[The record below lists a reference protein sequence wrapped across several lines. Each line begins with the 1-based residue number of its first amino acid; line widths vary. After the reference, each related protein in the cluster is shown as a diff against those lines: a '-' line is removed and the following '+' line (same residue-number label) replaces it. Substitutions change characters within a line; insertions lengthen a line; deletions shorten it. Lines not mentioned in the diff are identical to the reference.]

1 MGKRRTVIRMLIL
14 LTLFGIGYNG
24 ISVEA
29 RVSSEQKKEYVNTL
43 SQAIRDGVTSKNMDI
58 YAKVSKGSVGRK
70 CLRQAILQNRAAL
83 MAEGID
89 FLDDNWKQ
97 YYAVSTVGKKTV
109 FNSTK
114 TISRK
119 EYLTRY
125 RNIMEGLSEVLA
137 CVEPSMTDADK
148 AMAVYY
154 YLAKNTV
161 YQNSKDCHTG
171 YDVLVNHSGVCDGFA
186 NAYALALNTL
196 GIDCV
201 VVSNYTRDHSW
212 NMVRLGGQWYLC
224 DLTNGIGTGNHEGM
238 VVSYSSCLVGGS
250 TFLQAHPGYELNDIY
265 GQGNSNEL
273 DIYSLSVAST
283 DYIGIN
289 TAIRI
294 GIADKT
300 CMFYHDGYWYWIS
313 TGNMIKKSRL
323 DGSGMV
329 TVYDPPDDL
338 YIGWVE
344 QFNGRI
350 YISLN
355 DGIYRMNNDG
365 ANLVKL
371 RTVGAAEYHHAV
383 SSYFWQIAYVGR
395 FYRNSRGA
403 MGYYITDL
411 HSAKKGAGEIYLEGT
426 IGANNIPVFPYQN
439 ITLQAGYGRQ
449 LYVINAQDY
458 NSRKLNWQSSNSK
471 VAKVDNNGCITAL
484 KKGRTII
491 SVTLGNVRV
500 NCKVKV
506 NGYTITYKK
515 AGINSTDN
523 VATASGKKKI
533 ILRKPKKPGYT
544 FVGWYKDKACR
555 RRIKT
560 IRKGN
565 SQNYILYA
573 KWKRN
578 K

>member
-1 MGKRRTVIRMLIL
+1 MRKGIMLAL
-14 LTLFGIGYNG
+14 LMFFFAVLGFGYSG

-29 RVSSEQKKEYVNTL
+29 KVSSEQKKEYVTAL

-70 CLRQAILQNRAAL
+70 CLRQAILRNRAAL

-114 TISRK
+114 TISRQ
-119 EYLTRY
+119 EYLIRY
-125 RNIMEGLSEVLA
+125 HNIMDGLSEVLA
-137 CVEPSMTDADK
+137 CVEPSMTEADK

-154 YLAKNTV
+154 YLTKNTV
-161 YQNSKDCHTG
+161 YQKTEDCHTG
-171 YDVLVNHSGVCDGFA
+171 YDVLVNHCGVCDGFA

-212 NMVRLGGQWYLC
+212 NMVKLGGQWYLC
-224 DLTNGIGTGNHEGM
+224 DLTNGIGSGNHEGM
-238 VVSYSSCLVGGS
+238 VVSYSSCLVGVS
-250 TFLQAHPGYELNDIY
+250 TFLQSHPGYELSDIY

-273 DIYSLSVAST
+273 NIRTLSIAST
-283 DYIGIN
+283 DYIGNN
-289 TAIRI
+289 TAIRV
-294 GIADKT
+294 GIAART
-300 CMFYHDGYWYWIS
+300 CMFYYNGYWYWIS
-313 TGNMIKKSRL
+313 TGNMLKKSRL

-338 YIGWVE
+338 YIGWIE
-344 QFNGRI
+344 KFNGRI

-355 DGIYRMNNDG
+355 DGIYRMNLDG
-365 ANLVKL
+365 TNLVKV
-371 RTVGAAEYHHAV
+371 RTVAATEYQQAV

-395 FYRNSRGA
+395 FYRNARGA
-403 MGYYITDL
+403 MNYYIIDL
-411 HSAKKGAGEIYLEGT
+411 QSAKKGAGEVYLDRITDGNDVPSLF
-426 IGANNIPVFPYQN
+426 AHN
-439 ITLQAGYGRQ
+439 ITLQAGYSKL
-449 LYVINAQDY
+449 LYVINAPDY
-458 NSRKLNWQSSNSK
+458 YLRNLNWKSSNPK
-471 VAKVDNNGCITAL
+471 VAKVDNNGCVTAL
-484 KKGRTII
+484 KKGTTII
-491 SVTLGNVRV
+491 SAIVGNVQV
-500 NCKVKV
+500 KCKVKV
-506 NGYTITYKK
+506 TGYTITYKK
-515 AGINSTDN
+515 AGINSPDN
-523 VATASGKKKI
+523 VASASGKKKI

-544 FVGWYKDKACR
+544 FLGWYKDKACR
-555 RRIKT
+555 RRVKT

-573 KWKRN
+573 KWK
-578 K
+578 KK